1 VPATAWATYEAKDDQ
16 WEGIKKDPS
25 AGCPDK
31 NVVGNYTFA
40 LPDLGESGIR
50 PLRDPDAADDEMPD

>member
-1 VPATAWATYEAKDDQ
+1 MLDEDVARLSPFVREHL
-16 WEGIKKDPS
+16 
-25 AGCPDK
+25 

>member
-1 VPATAWATYEAKDDQ
+1 MPATARATYETKNDQ

-31 NVVGNYTFA
+31 NVVGKYSFL
-40 LPDLGESGIR
+40 LPDLGEAGVR
-50 PLRDPDAADDEMPD
+50 ELRDPDAEDDEIPD